1 MRKRSAAPPSQ
12 PDQAG
17 LEFANGSSESI
28 LLLGQV
34 GSFSR
39 VLASQR
45 AGPSPLS
52 LAIANRLWMAAA
64 RRPARSEPANS
75 QFFLPMAIGRI
86 VF

>member
-12 PDQAG
+12 PNQAG
-17 LEFANGSSESI
+17 LEFANGSELI
-28 LLLGQV
+28 LLFRQV
-34 GSFSR
+34 GSLSK

-45 AGPSPLS
+45 AGSSPLS

-64 RRPARSEPANS
+64 RRPARSESANS

-86 VF
+86 AF